1 MILLQKSF
9 SLCYNVY
16 MDANKELKKLI
27 EKVDSEGITPSLLLH
42 ACCAPCASY
51 PLELLA
57 PHFDVTLLYYNPN
70 ITERAEYE
78 KRLRELERLSHE
90 FGFNVIDGG
99 FSENAFFDAVK
110 GLEREP
116 ERGSRCTV
124 CFDMRL
130 KETARLAKGKFDYFA
145 TTLTLS
151 PLKNAS
157 LINEIGLKY
166 SSESTKYLPT
176 DFKKNGG
183 NQRSIELSKKYN
195 LYRQNY
201 CGCLFSKRKD

>member
-1 MILLQKSF
+1 MNAQ
-9 SLCYNVY
+9 
-16 MDANKELKKLI
+16 KELESLI
-27 EKVDSEGITPSLLLH
+27 LECERKGVTPSLLLH

-51 PLELLA
+51 PLEFLA

-70 ITERAEYE
+70 ITDKEEYA
-78 KRLRELERLSHE
+78 KRLKELKRLSHE
-90 FGFNVIDGG
+90 FGFNVIDGEY
-99 FSENAFFDAVK
+99 SENAFFDAVK

-116 ERGSRCTV
+116 ERGNRCTV

-130 KETARLAKGKFDYFA
+130 KETARIAKDKFDYFA

-151 PLKNAS
+151 PLKNAN

-166 SSESTKYLPT
+166 SSENTKYLPT

>member
-1 MILLQKSF
+1 
-9 SLCYNVY
+9 

-27 EKVDSEGITPSLLLH
+27 EKIDAEGVTPSLLLH

-70 ITERAEYE
+70 ITEREEYE
-78 KRLRELERLSHE
+78 KRLSELKRLSHE

-99 FSENAFFDAVK
+99 FSETAFFDAVK

-130 KETARLAKGKFDYFA
+130 KETARIAKDKFDYFA

-157 LINEIGLKY
+157 LINEIGKGY
-166 SSESTKYLPT
+166 SSERTKYLPT
-176 DFKKNGG
+176 DFKKEGG
-183 NQRSIELSKKYN
+183 NQRSIELSKKHN